1 MNNVINLNKSK
12 IEIPNDLMTF
22 KDFADKYGT
31 SLSYLYKLYY
41 AHKLKRYKRGY
52 WKISEKEVLKA
63 M

>member
-31 SLSYLYKLYY
+31 SPSYLYKLYY
-41 AHKLKRYKRGY
+41 AGKINRHKRGY
-52 WKISEKEVLKA
+52 WKISEQETLKV